1 MLIAAD
7 PSADLEIVV
16 AGQVLGF
23 SAVLVVHYEKVR
35 LGVRKHRVMVYRG
48 VKRYSLSSV
57 AEGISP
63 NAAVKAQDFLF
74 VAAVRFDRIKIG
86 MRRIII
92 RLGDAIGGKVY
103 SRAVRRPA
111 RVGLV
116 NPAPRDLSRF
126 LYLAG

>member
-1 MLIAAD
+1 IAAAAWRMLIAAD

-92 RLGDAIGGKVY
+92 RATRLAVKYIREPSGD
-103 SRAVRRPA
+103 RL
-111 RVGLV
+111 GLV
-116 NPAPRDLSRF
+116 SSTRPLVI
-126 LYLAG
+126 